1 MKKGAV
7 YHALGRRY
15 ADQSA
20 LSARALKVTNPWI
33 STALFTDDPAYAK
46 LNYAAIFDF
55 IIPLSETDETS
66 ELIEYLKKHKRLAS
80 LKVAI
85 ADRSPFDQTLMIDS
99 DTVVIKDISPAFDL
113 LTDFDLLVC
122 NEVEHHIDTSSG
134 WKASGLKDNR
144 IQGYQ
149 NAGMIFF
156 NSYNPAL
163 THFMAAWRGLMMN
176 GDEVLQRSDQDALN
190 HMIGSPI
197 EYMRDIRFSS
207 SALKTREYNAF
218 CRYWRELW
226 DAGQWEDVR
235 IVHTFMTDMIASRLL
250 SGALDWKSIIED
262 SETDNGRYIN
272 SFTSGWPTETKK
284 RFATIAGNRNVSMRQ
299 FTSYELRKA
308 GKSEAEDKAVLFSM
322 TPDDT
327 GFNLIPALHALK
339 ENGRIKTGARITQIG
354 LMTHLPSLPLRNRNS
369 SFAVGNDLE
378 YLADIFVA
386 QVTGLSRSTF
396 LGFKGKACKTIYRE
410 YAIDGNMEGAIEP
423 DQDLI
428 IDIDN
433 SVSPPTRIHNA
444 IAAKAS
450 LSPDGVYLIT
460 NISPDVAGRVGERLK
475 PFFTVNVN
483 GSTIWLTK
491 ETVATPVYISAYT
504 PYSTARIALLGN
516 CQSSALAS
524 IIYRVKGVKVDILV
538 DINAQGSKPYEDA
551 HWAAAHTDRVDF
563 CFSQPLSETFG
574 DIRSERLREKY
585 GSRFKQY
592 TNLYFTGYHPD
603 LTYFGDRGVRLQS
616 AMGDYNSRIAL
627 IGYVR
632 GLSVDD
638 TLALFNN
645 TTYEHLG
652 YFNQFESSKLELIRR
667 DQDNDVRFAEE
678 FFEVAKAHLPL
689 YTVNH
694 PTAHVLAPLAE
705 MIIEACG
712 QKRPSINI
720 DTVKNPLVDGS
731 IWPVYPE
738 VASHL
743 GLDYEGDTIFYPSF
757 YEERHPMELRDFI
770 ATTYERYDS
779 FGQSKIT
786 EMPGAQDLAKSEV

>member
-7 YHALGRRY
+7 YHALGQRY

-20 LSARALKVTNPWI
+20 IAAKALKMTNPWI
-33 STALFTDDPAYAK
+33 LTALFTDDVEYAK
-46 LNYAAIFDF
+46 SNLSDVFDF
-55 IIPLSETDETS
+55 IIPLSESTETS
-66 ELIEYLKKHKRLAS
+66 DLINHLKEHRRLAS
-80 LKVAI
+80 LKVAV

-113 LTDFDLLVC
+113 LTDFDLMVC

-144 IQGYQ
+144 LQGSH

-156 NSYNPAL
+156 NSYKPAV
-163 THFMAAWRGLMMN
+163 TRFMAAWRDLMIN
-176 GDEVLQRSDQDALN
+176 GADVIQRSDQDALN

-197 EYMRDIRFSS
+197 EFMHDIRFSS
-207 SALKTREYNAF
+207 SALKTREYNSF

-226 DAGQWEDVR
+226 DAGQWDDVR
-235 IVHTFMTDMIASRLL
+235 IVHTFMTDKIASLLL
-250 SGALDWKSIIED
+250 SGTLDWKSVIED
-262 SETDNGRYIN
+262 METENGRYIN
-272 SFTSGWPTETKK
+272 SFTSGWPDAAKK
-284 RFATIAGNRNVSMRQ
+284 RYASIAGDRNVSMRQ
-299 FTSYELRKA
+299 FFSYELRKA
-308 GKSEAEDKAVLFSM
+308 GKSEAEDKAILFSM

-339 ENGRIKTGARITQIG
+339 ENGRIKPGARITQIG
-354 LMTHLPSLPLRNRNS
+354 LMTHLPSLPLRNKNPG
-369 SFAVGNDLE
+369 FTVGNDLE
-378 YLADIFVA
+378 YLAELFSA
-386 QVTGLSRSTF
+386 HVTGLSRSTF
-396 LGFKGKACKTIYRE
+396 LGFKGKACTTRYRE
-410 YAIDGNMEGAIEP
+410 YAIDGNMDGAVDP
-423 DQDLI
+423 NQDLI

-433 SVSPPTRIHNA
+433 SISPPTRIHNA
-444 IAAKAS
+444 IAAKAA
-450 LSPDGVYLIT
+450 LSPDGIYLIT
-460 NISPDVAGRVGERLK
+460 NINPDVAHRVGERLK
-475 PFFTVNVN
+475 PFFTVSVN
-483 GSTIWLTK
+483 GSTIWLTR
-491 ETVATPVYISAYT
+491 ETVATPVYISDYT

-524 IIYRVKGVKVDILV
+524 IIYRVKGVRVDILV
-538 DINAQGSKPYEDA
+538 DINAQGSKPYEHA

-563 CFSQPLSETFG
+563 CFSQPLSEAFG
-574 DIRSERLREKY
+574 DIRSERLKERY
-585 GSRFKQY
+585 GSRFRQY

-638 TLALFNN
+638 TLALFNH
-645 TTYEHLG
+645 TTYERLG
-652 YFNQFESSKLELIRR
+652 YFNQFEASKAELIRR

-712 QKRPSINI
+712 QKRPSIST

-743 GLDYEGDTIFYPSF
+743 GLDYKGDTTFYPSF
-757 YEERHPMELRDFI
+757 HEERQPMELRDFI
-770 ATTYERYDS
+770 ATTYERYDN
-779 FGQSKIT
+779 FGRAKIT
-786 EMPGAQDLAKSEV
+786 EMPGAQDLTKSEA